1 MKQITYIQ
9 NKIYE
14 IRGERV
20 MLDRDLAVL
29 YETETK
35 ALNLAVKRNIKRFP
49 DDFMFQLTKEED
61 EALRLQIE
69 TLKEADIPLRL
80 QIETSNARGGR
91 RYLPYAFTE
100 QGVAM
105 LSGILNSDK
114 AINMNIAI
122 MRAFVQVRRI
132 VLQRNDVHEQLKEIQ
147 EKISEHD
154 IQLSAIYDA
163 IENLLDEK
171 AALRKWEE
179 REKIGF
185 KKSHNYQSLNLR
197 NPSFTIL
204 N

>member
-1 MKQITYIQ
+1 MKQITFIQ

-20 MLDRDLAVL
+20 MLDKNLAVL

-80 QIETSNARGGR
+80 QIETSKARGGR

-132 VLQRNDVHEQLKEIQ
+132 VLLQKDVQEQLKEIQ
-147 EKISEHD
+147 QKISEHD

-171 AALRKWEE
+171 AAQRKWEE

-185 KKSHNYQSLNLR
+185 KK
-197 NPSFTIL
+197 
-204 N
+204 